1 ALSVC
6 HLPGTV
12 RVRETDKN
20 KLAPGAGK
28 LNEGLAADGYIVAR
42 RESLIHFRK
51 LIHCIP
57 PAGEFPSCNMGGCS
71 KAELYQKFLAS
82 YQKDFVSGSL
92 CPCAGGEQLRRGKE
106 LLDSMAAPR
115 QRFPLLDFYRLALGF
130 VEAKS
135 GEGSGQQSLFALGKA
150 LELLE
155 LICIN
160 LYLWPWRKEIKSI
173 KVCVGGGSGKWG
185 WLDEGSL
192 SRVRITVAGSD
203 IKGNCQ
209 DIVQLRSCLSLNQ
222 ADCIK
227 HLMAMKAR
235 PRKLSE
241 WSAPAN
247 EGATKLGLSCEEG
260 LDESG
265 LPNSPLPLSASHQ
278 GTLGLRVGALEDRES
293 DTANDPLS
301 TSMIFPPDSIDLYRD
316 YSDIAIAG
324 NLGYSGPP
332 KLLDVVNPNGEGGQ
346 CDSLLLLKQSMV
358 QKPRSEPHIKLSP
371 DQPQSLSFFP
381 NSTLIATPSD
391 SKNLKMRDR
400 ADFSTGDPNASL
412 KHGALDATS
421 QLYPEDRPS
430 EKNYQA
436 SDSTSSVKYGKFLN
450 GNSTSRKKESD
461 PPVEI
466 ELKHMDKEKLP
477 YPTTETAQCHPSKQ
491 LQSSEVQCVGLSHA
505 DPTGGKRLRQTHTV
519 DQLAACRPPSLPK
532 CCVCS
537 PVEILRAPTLM
548 EHSELM
554 GNMLQ
559 DGGGQIVREPPQ
571 SFYIPPG
578 SLEAGPP
585 SAVSC
590 NISGSQI
597 CPHCSLGPSAS
608 QRHIMTNDCLE
619 IQELLI
625 GESPDPYICVSKLP
639 EGSVSL
645 IDGKSVRCSHCR
657 QDEDL

>member
-1 ALSVC
+1 
-6 HLPGTV
+6 
-12 RVRETDKN
+12 
-20 KLAPGAGK
+20 
-28 LNEGLAADGYIVAR
+28 
-42 RESLIHFRK
+42 
-51 LIHCIP
+51 
-57 PAGEFPSCNMGGCS
+57 MGGCS

-173 KVCVGGGSGKWG
+173 KTFTGAFVYFIEPVFPPDVLQGILVKMGYTQKGISEYVISKQVSKEDIGQLGFECFLARAECVLMQEILEQAVHS
-185 WLDEGSL
+185 
-192 SRVRITVAGSD
+192 
-203 IKGNCQ
+203 NCQ